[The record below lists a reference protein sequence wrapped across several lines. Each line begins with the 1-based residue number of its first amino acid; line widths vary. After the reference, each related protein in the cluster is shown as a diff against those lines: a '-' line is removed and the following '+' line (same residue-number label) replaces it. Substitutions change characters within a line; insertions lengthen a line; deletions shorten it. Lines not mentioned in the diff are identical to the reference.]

1 MEFAFEDD
9 SDSLASLEARIL
21 KAVEIISTLREENA
35 SLRKQLQTAIEEKE
49 RVSKDTKD
57 ASSRADKVM
66 AELES
71 GAGRDETARL
81 VGAASWCLVRPLFA
95 MLPPVLSGALGAG
108 ETAVIHTALTEKIST
123 VVIDERKGRRMAA
136 MHGLRVTGS
145 LGLLLALRR
154 RGLLASM
161 PLAIARM
168 KAKGIHL
175 SDDLVDEALKLDSR

>member
-21 KAVEIISTLREENA
+21 KAVEIIFTLREENA

-71 GAGRDETARL
+71 LRNERAH
-81 VGAASWCLVRPLFA
+81 VRTRIEKLLGQ
-95 MLPPVLSGALGAG
+95 MDLLS
-108 ETAVIHTALTEKIST
+108 S
-123 VVIDERKGRRMAA
+123 
-136 MHGLRVTGS
+136 S
-145 LGLLLALRR
+145 
-154 RGLLASM
+154 
-161 PLAIARM
+161 
-168 KAKGIHL
+168 
-175 SDDLVDEALKLDSR
+175 